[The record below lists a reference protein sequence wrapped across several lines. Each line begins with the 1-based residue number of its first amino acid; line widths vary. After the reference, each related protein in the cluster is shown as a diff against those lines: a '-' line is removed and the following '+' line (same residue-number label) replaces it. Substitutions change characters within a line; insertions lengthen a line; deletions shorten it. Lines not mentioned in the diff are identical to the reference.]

1 MGNSRAQS
9 GLNKWQCCTRKCE
22 TSRAPALHEILAS
35 IAAATV
41 WKLPPGAL
49 KIELEP
55 LLCGK
60 KWPIL
65 PLTWLCGARAQNLS
79 YKRKKKQEMPDWEAW
94 SGVKRNFRGR
104 SCPGS
109 LSQVEALPGTSC
121 RWCRSGGCRR
131 TAEPAR
137 RLGCCPTASQ
147 STSTHCLLLRHTGRC
162 NRCWSGERRESC
174 GFTSFIHSL

>member
-1 MGNSRAQS
+1 MAVLYEKMRDAESPCTSWDPCQHRGCNRLKTTTRCAKNWARTPSMWKKMANSPANMTLRR
-9 GLNKWQCCTRKCE
+9 TRTE
-22 TSRAPALHEILAS
+22 F
-35 IAAATV
+35 
-41 WKLPPGAL
+41 
-49 KIELEP
+49 ELQKE
-55 LLCGK
+55 
-60 KWPIL
+60 
-65 PLTWLCGARAQNLS
+65 
-79 YKRKKKQEMPDWEAW
+79 KKQEMPDWEAW